1 MGRSPSARRRASL
14 GSGNPNQPAA
24 FHLGQYKRSQMLWN
38 FATVFIFV
46 VVLGSTLIVLMTD
59 REVFLTD
66 REKVQTE

>member
-1 MGRSPSARRRASL
+1 
-14 GSGNPNQPAA
+14 
-24 FHLGQYKRSQMLWN
+24 MLWN

-46 VVLGSTLIVLMTD
+46 VVSGSTLIVLMTD